1 MNRRKVLTW
10 IAGAVAALVVLLALE
25 LLTGLY
31 DVSATVPPSFLER
44 GMAGWVVDRSVARR
58 APKGPMPIQVTPE
71 VLARGLAE
79 YREHCLVCHGVPGE
93 PQSGI
98 AAGLNPPAPDLA
110 DPESQEG
117 SDGELFRFISAGV
130 RMTGMPAFSK
140 SESAETIWTLVAFVR
155 HLPKLTDEERAALKT
170 RRGSREDGAERKPAP

>member
-1 MNRRKVLTW
+1 MSRRKVVTW
-10 IAGAVAALVVLLALE
+10 IVGVVAALILLLALE

-31 DVSATVPPSFLER
+31 DVAATTPPSFLER
-44 GMAGWVVDRSVARR
+44 GLAGWVVDRSVARR

-71 VLARGLAE
+71 ILARGLAE
-79 YREHCLVCHGVPGE
+79 YREHCLVCHGLPGE
-93 PQSGI
+93 RQSGI

-140 SESAETIWTLVAFVR
+140 SESEETIWKLVAFVR

-170 RRGSREDGAERKPAP
+170 RRGSREEPAEKKPAP